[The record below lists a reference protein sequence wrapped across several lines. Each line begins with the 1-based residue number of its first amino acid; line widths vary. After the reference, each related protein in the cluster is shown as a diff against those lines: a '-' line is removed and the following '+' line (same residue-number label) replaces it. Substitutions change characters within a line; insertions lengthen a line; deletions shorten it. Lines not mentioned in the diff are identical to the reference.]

1 MTASNSQLI
10 TITQSKLVVVEG
22 EDEKRLFS
30 SIISENKISN
40 IQILPIGGKT
50 NLPIRLKALKASP
63 NFKAKVKVLA
73 VTRDADGDASAAFSS
88 ICSALKSSGLPV
100 PNKVLERKG
109 GNPDVI
115 VMIIPHAYKSGKLED
130 LCLES
135 VSVDPAMRCVELY
148 INCLEQK
155 GCTLPSDISKAK
167 VHAFLASRGRPD
179 LRLGEAA
186 EAGYWPLNSDS
197 FKNIARFLNSL

>member
-10 TITQSKLVVVEG
+10 DITQSKLVVVEG

-30 SIISENKISN
+30 SIISGTGISN
-40 IQILPIGGKT
+40 IQILGIGGKT

-63 NFKAKVKVLA
+63 NFEAKVEVLA
-73 VTRDADGDASAAFSS
+73 ITRDADDNASAAFSS
-88 ICSALKSSGLPV
+88 ICSALKSSGLPI
-100 PNKVLERKG
+100 PNKVLERKSG
-109 GNPDVI
+109 HPDVI
-115 VMIIPHAYKSGKLED
+115 IMIIPPTHKSGKLED

-135 VSVDPAMRCVELY
+135 VSADPAMRCIESY
-148 INCLEQK
+148 INCLEQE

-167 VHAFLASRGRPD
+167 VHTFLASRDRPD

-186 EAGYWPLNSDS
+186 EAGYWPLNSSS
-197 FKNIARFLNSL
+197 FESIVQFLSSL